1 MRSRLGNVEVCRL
14 ALSVNPETR
23 YSNLM
28 FDLIAVSPSTAVSFF
43 LTSLLIE
50 MTPGPNMTY
59 LALVS
64 ASEGRRAGFAAVAGV
79 AMGLA
84 VIGVVAAFGVAEII
98 HASDFLYNLLRW
110 AGVLFLFHLACDG
123 WRSQGHAA
131 GESSAAD
138 GRYFSRG
145 LFTNLLNPKAGI
157 FYVAVLPTFIDQRLP
172 LMYQA
177 MTLTAIYVGVATF
190 VHAVI
195 VLLAGALEPFLN
207 DPRREKIARR
217 SLSTLLAAVALWFA
231 WSTAR

>member
-1 MRSRLGNVEVCRL
+1 
-14 ALSVNPETR
+14 
-23 YSNLM
+23 M

-98 HASDFLYNLLRW
+98 HASIYNLLRW
-110 AGVLFLFHLACDG
+110 AGVLFLFHLAWDG

-145 LFTNLLNPKAGI
+145 LFTESAESKSGHFLCCCFTDVYRSAIAVDVPGNDIDVAGD
-157 FYVAVLPTFIDQRLP
+157 FRVDYKSRRRRRPWAN
-172 LMYQA
+172 
-177 MTLTAIYVGVATF
+177 
-190 VHAVI
+190 HAVQSQ
-195 VLLAGALEPFLN
+195 G
-207 DPRREKIARR
+207 D
-217 SLSTLLAAVALWFA
+217 
-231 WSTAR
+231 